1 MSGSREDVF
10 DKIMRLPLFKKIE
23 PFYKRHKEV
32 LLYLF
37 FGGVVTVVS
46 IGSYQLASADLGID
60 ALISNVISWI
70 LAVLTAYITSRI
82 WVFRSTADTRGAVIK
97 EIINFFGGRAATLA
111 IEELIILVFVT
122 WLQFNSLAVKLAAQ
136 VIVVLLNYVFSKLWI
151 FKSN

>member
-46 IGSYQLASADLGID
+46 IGSYQLACAVFGID

-82 WVFRSTADTRGAVIK
+82 WVFRSTADTRGDVIK
-97 EIINFFGGRAATLA
+97 
-111 IEELIILVFVT
+111 
-122 WLQFNSLAVKLAAQ
+122 
-136 VIVVLLNYVFSKLWI
+136 
-151 FKSN
+151 

>member
-1 MSGSREDVF
+1 MSGSREDIF
-10 DKIMRLPLFKKIE
+10 DKIMRMPPLKKIE
-23 PFYKRHKEV
+23 PFYKKHKEV

-46 IGSYQLASADLGID
+46 IGSYQLTCAVFGID

-70 LAVLTAYITSRI
+70 LAVLTAYVTSRI
-82 WVFRSTADTRGAVIK
+82 WVFRSTADTKGAVIK
-97 EIINFFGGRAATLA
+97 EMINFFGGRAATLA

-136 VIVVLLNYVFSKLWI
+136 VIVVVLNYVFSKLWI

>member
-1 MSGSREDVF
+1 MSGSRADVF
-10 DKIMRLPLFKKIE
+10 DKIMRLPPFKKIE

-46 IGSYQLASADLGID
+46 IGSYKLACAVFGID

>member
-46 IGSYQLASADLGID
+46 IGLPAPFSE
-60 ALISNVISWI
+60 
-70 LAVLTAYITSRI
+70 
-82 WVFRSTADTRGAVIK
+82 STRL
-97 EIINFFGGRAATLA
+97 F
-111 IEELIILVFVT
+111 
-122 WLQFNSLAVKLAAQ
+122 QM
-136 VIVVLLNYVFSKLWI
+136 
-151 FKSN
+151 

>member
-46 IGSYQLASADLGID
+46 IGSYQLAWAVFGID

>member
-46 IGSYQLASADLGID
+46 IGSYQLACAVFGID

-82 WVFRSTADTRGAVIK
+82 WVFRSTADTWGAVIK
-97 EIINFFGGRAATLA
+97 EIINFFGGRAALA

>member
-46 IGSYQLASADLGID
+46 IGSYQLACAVFGID
-60 ALISNVISWI
+60 ALVSNVISWI

>member
-10 DKIMRLPLFKKIE
+10 DKIMRLPPFKKIE

-46 IGSYQLASADLGID
+46 IGSYQLACAVFGID

-82 WVFRSTADTRGAVIK
+82 WVFRSTADTR
-97 EIINFFGGRAATLA
+97 GRAATLA

>member
-1 MSGSREDVF
+1 MP
-10 DKIMRLPLFKKIE
+10 PLKKIE
-23 PFYKRHKEV
+23 PFYKKHKEV

-46 IGSYQLASADLGID
+46 IVSYQLACAVFGID

>member
-1 MSGSREDVF
+1 M
-10 DKIMRLPLFKKIE
+10 
-23 PFYKRHKEV
+23 
-32 LLYLF
+32 
-37 FGGVVTVVS
+37 
-46 IGSYQLASADLGID
+46 
-60 ALISNVISWI
+60 ISWI

-122 WLQFNSLAVKLAAQ
+122 WLQFNSLAVKLATQ

>member
-1 MSGSREDVF
+1 MSGSREDIF
-10 DKIMRLPLFKKIE
+10 DKIMRMPPLKKIE
-23 PFYKRHKEV
+23 PFYKKHKEV

-46 IGSYQLASADLGID
+46 IVSYQLACAVFGID